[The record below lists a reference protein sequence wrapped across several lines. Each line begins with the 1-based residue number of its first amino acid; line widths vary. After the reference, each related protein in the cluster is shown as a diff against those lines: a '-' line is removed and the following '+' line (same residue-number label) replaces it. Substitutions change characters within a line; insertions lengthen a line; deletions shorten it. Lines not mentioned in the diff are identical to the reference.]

1 MLSGQSTFDQSG
13 LPEKVTVLQF
23 ELYFRH
29 GMTHEARVL
38 EQRLCVCTTSRE
50 TSPDCEE
57 QSPKDLRAD

>member
-38 EQRLCVCTTSRE
+38 EQRLCVSTTSRE
-50 TSPDCEE
+50 TSPDC
-57 QSPKDLRAD
+57 